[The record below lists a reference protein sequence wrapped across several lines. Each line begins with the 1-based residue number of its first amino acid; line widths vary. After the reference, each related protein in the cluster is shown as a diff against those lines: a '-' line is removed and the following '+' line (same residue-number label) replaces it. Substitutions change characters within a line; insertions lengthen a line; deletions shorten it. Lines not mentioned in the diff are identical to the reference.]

1 MLLVLFLIMMLE
13 LLIIE
18 EIYYIDPG
26 TSSFLLQAFLAA
38 SATVAVYFKNI
49 LLFIKKFRK
58 KK

>member
-1 MLLVLFLIMMLE
+1 MLLLQLTINMLKH
-13 LLIIE
+13 LIIE

-38 SATVAVYFKNI
+38 SATVALYFKNI
-49 LLFIKKFRK
+49 LLFIKKFTK